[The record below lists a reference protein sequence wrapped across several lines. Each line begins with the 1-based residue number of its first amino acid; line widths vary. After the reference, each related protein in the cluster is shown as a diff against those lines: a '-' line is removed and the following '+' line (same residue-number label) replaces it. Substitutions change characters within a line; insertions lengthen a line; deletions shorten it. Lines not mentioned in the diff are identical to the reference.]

1 MVQFMNYEDSIIEAC
16 NKGDRKIIIYG
27 TGPYAESY
35 SHYISNISYACS
47 TYSER
52 ASFFKGLRV
61 LSPQELEKIH
71 EKMIIIIFTKRQK
84 SLREIKELLGTLNI
98 EADVYEF
105 GNNVAFNC
113 YYPKTEKKNPRKIGK
128 IRLICYGDQGWI
140 LEKFALRMQEL
151 LEKRG
156 IETTIGRTVDENA
169 DINHHLDFGGY
180 EPICDNRDTIMIT
193 HILHKD
199 IAEMAIKQLETA
211 RMGICMSKETMDK
224 LVILGAPR
232 EKLCYVNPAHDGNV
246 KPKKFILGITHR
258 NYKDHRKRQGA
269 LLDICDKLDP
279 QYFAIKIMGS
289 GWEED
294 VERLRD
300 SGFEVEYYPKFD
312 YEIYRNLMST
322 FDYFLYW
329 GFDEGTMGY
338 LDAVAAGVETLVTPQ
353 GYHLDVKDGITYP
366 CRTINDFI
374 DVLLQKQEE
383 RYKRIQA
390 VKEWT
395 WENYVDKHL
404 KIWNYILE
412 NNVESIFY
420 EKQHL
425 YEDGEN
431 SVFRNRNIW
440 D

>member
-1 MVQFMNYEDSIIEAC
+1 MVRFMKYEDSIIEAC

-35 SHYISNISYACS
+35 SHYIPDISYACN
-47 TYSER
+47 TYSEGD
-52 ASFFKGLRV
+52 ALFKGLRV
-61 LSPQELEKIH
+61 LSPQELEMIQ

-84 SLREIKELLGTLNI
+84 SLQEMKALLSTLNI
-98 EADVYEF
+98 EADIYEF
-105 GNNVAFNC
+105 GNNIAFNC
-113 YYPKTEKKNPRKIGK
+113 YHPEMEKQNPRKIRK

-140 LEKFALRMQEL
+140 LEKFALRMQEQ
-151 LEKRG
+151 LEKQG

-199 IAEMAIKQLETA
+199 ILEMVLKQLKTA
-211 RMGICMSKETMDK
+211 RMGICMSKETLDK
-224 LVILGAPR
+224 LVLLGAPR
-232 EKLCYVNPAHDGNV
+232 EKLCYVNPAHDGNI
-246 KPKKFILGITHR
+246 KPKKYVLGITHR
-258 NYKDHRKRQGA
+258 NYKDYRKRQGA
-269 LLDICDKLDP
+269 LLDICNRLDSR
-279 QYFAIKIMGS
+279 YFTIKIMGS

-294 VERLRD
+294 VERLK
-300 SGFEVEYYPKFD
+300 SIGFEVEYYPAFD
-312 YEIYRNLMST
+312 YEIYMNLIPT

-353 GYHLDVKDGITYP
+353 GYHLDVKDGITFP

-374 DVLLQKQEE
+374 DILLQKQEE
-383 RYKRIQA
+383 RNKRIQA
-390 VKEWT
+390 VKDWT

-404 KIWNYILE
+404 KIWNYILG
-412 NNVESIFY
+412 NKDVNSFY

-431 SVFRNRNIW
+431 SVFKNRNIW